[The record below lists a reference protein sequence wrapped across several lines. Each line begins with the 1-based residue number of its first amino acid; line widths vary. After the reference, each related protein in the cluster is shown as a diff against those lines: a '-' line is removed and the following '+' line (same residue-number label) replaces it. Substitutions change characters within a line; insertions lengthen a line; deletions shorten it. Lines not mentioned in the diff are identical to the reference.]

1 MNALVGLPI
10 ALPLAAALIALL
22 VPRPSTPRR
31 VGVAAVLAFHLG
43 FSVWLLEKVL
53 RGGPLVLALGGWPVP
68 WGIVLVADTL
78 SAVMLCLSSLTA
90 LACVLYGFAE
100 SLKEHEHP
108 LRVPLLLLLVAG
120 IHLAFLTGD
129 LFTLYVSF
137 EVFLLASYGLMTLQ
151 MVATR
156 TRRALP
162 YVTINL
168 IGSTLLLAACAF
180 AYGLFGTLN
189 FSEIAVRSTQMVGD
203 VRLDLLALL
212 FFLVF
217 GLKAGLFP
225 LYYWL
230 PVSYPALPTP
240 VAAFFAGML
249 TKVGVYVLIRIF
261 GTVLPPDLGWL
272 HGVIAWVAGLT
283 MVIGVLGAVGQ
294 SRIRSILSF
303 HIVSQVGY
311 MVLAVGLFSP
321 FSFAAAIFYV
331 IHHIVVK
338 AALFLAGGVVLR
350 IHGTDRLDE
359 RGALWT
365 AAPILSLAF
374 LLQALSLAGI
384 PPLSGFWGKF
394 LIIREGLLQGQ
405 WALVLLS
412 LVASVLTLVSMLKIW
427 FGVFWSKQPHGVP
440 LRLTPSSRRM
450 TAAVCMLVAVSLG
463 IGLGAERVFE
473 IAEHAANETLDRAA
487 YVETVRAVNLALE
500 GGARR

>member
-1 MNALVGLPI
+1 MSVLVGLPI
-10 ALPLAAALIALL
+10 ALPLGTALFALL
-22 VPRPSTPRR
+22 FPRPSTARR
-31 VGVAAVLAFHLG
+31 FGVVAVLAFQLG
-43 FSVWLLEKVL
+43 FSVWLLETVM
-53 RGGPLVLALGGWPVP
+53 RQGPLVLALGGWAVP
-68 WGIVLVADTL
+68 YGIVLVADTL
-78 SAVMLCLSSLTA
+78 SAIMLGLSSLTA

-100 SLKEHEHP
+100 SLREHEHP

-129 LFTLYVSF
+129 LFTLFVAF

-168 IGSTLLLAACAF
+168 VGSTLFLAACAF

-189 FSEIAVRSTQMVGD
+189 LSEIAVRSAELVGD

-217 GLKAGLFP
+217 GLKAGVFP

-249 TKVGVYVLIRIF
+249 TKVGVYVLIRMF
-261 GTVLPPDLGWL
+261 GTVLPAELGWL
-272 HGVIAWVAGLT
+272 HGLVAWVAGLT
-283 MVIGVLGAVGQ
+283 MVIAVLGAVGQ
-294 SRIRSILSF
+294 SRMRTILSY

-331 IHHIVVK
+331 VHHIVVK
-338 AALFLAGGVVLR
+338 ASLFLVGGVVLR
-350 IHGTDRLDE
+350 IHGTDRLDA
-359 RGALWT
+359 RGGLWT
-365 AAPILSLAF
+365 AAPILSIAF

-394 LIIREGLLQGQ
+394 LVIREGLSQGQ
-405 WALVLLS
+405 WTLVLLS

-427 FGVFWSKQPHGVP
+427 FGVFWSKQPEGVP

-450 TAAVCMLVAVSLG
+450 TAAVCLLVLVSLG

-473 IAEHAANETLDRAA
+473 VAEHAANETLDRAG
-487 YVETVRAVNLALE
+487 YVQAVRAVNQGLKGGE
-500 GGARR
+500 GP